1 MAYAFLNGGIAFTVE
16 NVPSDDVG
24 VLIDRSIAEIE
35 ISDRV
40 EEIGGY
46 AFYGCG
52 SLERVVMPSALTEI
66 GAYAFSGCG
75 ACMEYDFTKCESI
88 PYFDETA
95 FEGMNENAKIYVSGE
110 QYSSWI
116 RTARWYPYKD
126 RIEAV
131 GDVSAELG
139 ENEGLTYT
147 YNGTGYTL
155 TGLGSCEDVVVVVPA
170 IYNDGV
176 NGEAAVVSVSNFS
189 GKDKIKEIV
198 FKSTVNV
205 ESYAFSDSGLVR
217 IENIRIVNGS
227 AFSQAKSL
235 RYARFAEGAVLK
247 AFAFDITGTPPV
259 GTIYDF
265 RDCVT
270 VANLQRRDG
279 INDYGDTHIVVPDNL
294 YDEWIEATN
303 WTYYVADIIRLSD
316 AIAQGIVE

>member
-1 MAYAFLNGGIAFTVE
+1 MPFVILNSAVPIGLKESSFNSFIGLIAR
-16 NVPSDDVG
+16 NVT
-24 VLIDRSIAEIE
+24 EIE
-35 ISDRV
+35 IPYEV
-40 EEIGGY
+40 EEIGDY

-52 SLERVVMPSALTEI
+52 SLERVVMPPALENI
-66 GAYAFSGCG
+66 GEHAFSGCS
-75 ACMEYDFTKCESI
+75 ACMEYDFTKCEEV
-88 PYFDETA
+88 PDFDATA
-95 FEGMNENAKIYVSGE
+95 FEGMNEGAKIYVTAGM
-110 QYSSWI
+110 YNSWI
-116 RTARWYPYKD
+116 RTARWYSYKD
-126 RIEAV
+126 RIVAV
-131 GDVSAELG
+131 GGQIPEL
-139 ENEGLTYT
+139 EESEGLAYT
-147 YNGTGYTL
+147 YNGSGYTL
-155 TGLGSCEDVVVVVPA
+155 TGLGSCEDVVVIVPA

-198 FKSTVNV
+198 FKSTVDV
-205 ESYAFSDSGLVR
+205 EQHAFSNSPLVR
-217 IENIRIVNGS
+217 VENIRIVNGS

-235 RYARFAEGAVLK
+235 RYARFAAGAVLK

-303 WTYYVADIIRLSD
+303 WTYYIADIIRLSD